1 VTARAASNEETSMN
15 RFLLAL
21 LLGLGSI
28 PAHAQTWPDKPIR
41 FIVSQAAGSGP
52 DISARF
58 IADRLQRALGQS
70 IIVDNKPGGVN
81 IVGTQAAA
89 RSAPDGYNF
98 FFATSAPLTLNLF
111 LFKSLPYDPLRDF
124 VPVAMVAKSGFIVV
138 VNSKAPARNLTE
150 LIALTKA
157 QPGGLPL
164 AIDGPRFLTGI
175 MAAYMGKVMGTQ
187 FVPVAYNNAAQAV
200 QDTVA
205 GVTQATIHPPAVL
218 DAFMKRGDL
227 RPIAVSSGTRYPAY
241 PDVPT
246 LAESFPGFEM
256 VGWFMLLAPTGI
268 PTEIVQ
274 RMNREMDK
282 VLKEPEVQ
290 KKLSDFSFLTE
301 GARTLPELNQFLR
314 SEIDFWGKVVKTVG
328 LEAE

>member
-1 VTARAASNEETSMN
+1 MN

-21 LLGLGSI
+21 LIGI
-28 PAHAQTWPDKPIR
+28 APVAAQAQAWPDRPIR
-41 FIVSQAAGSGP
+41 FVVSQAAGSGP

-58 IADRLQRALGQS
+58 IAERLQRSLGQS

-124 VPVAMVAKSGFIVV
+124 VPVAMIAKSGFILA
-138 VNSKAPARNLTE
+138 VNSKVPARNLAE
-150 LIALTKA
+150 LIALSRSQSNGIPA
-157 QPGGLPL
+157 

-175 MAAYMGKVMGTQ
+175 MNAYMSKVMGTQ
-187 FVPVAYNNAAQAV
+187 FVPIAYNNTAQGV

-205 GVTQATIHPPAVL
+205 GTTQVTIQPPAVIDGL
-218 DAFMKRGDL
+218 MKRGDL
-227 RPIAVSSGTRYPAY
+227 RPIAVSSAIRYPSY

-256 VGWFMLLAPTGI
+256 VGWFMLLAPTGT
-268 PTEIVQ
+268 PPEVVG
-274 RMNREMDK
+274 RMNREMDR
-282 VLKEPEVQ
+282 VLKDPEVQ
-290 KKLSDFSFLTE
+290 KRLADMSFLTE
-301 GARTLPELNQFLR
+301 GARTAPELNQYLR
-314 SEIDFWGKVVKTVG
+314 NEIDFWGKVVKTVG
-328 LEAE
+328 LEPE